1 MRPVRRCWPRGVV
14 AFGGAVGL
22 AGALVGVPAPAQRAG
37 AVELG
42 AFGRYTIFDDT
53 LRLDDAFGGGGRLGV
68 FVARNFAIEAAGSY
82 SEATVTGTS
91 TRVWNA
97 PGYLRLVYNLPLGAR
112 SALLLGAGGVYNA
125 WEGAYDDVGASG
137 LLGLRVG
144 LGGVVALRLD
154 GLADYIP
161 SPKVAGN
168 ENLNL
173 AAQLG
178 ISVVLGA
185 TPPDGDADGVPD
197 ARDACPTTLAGERV
211 DATGCPIDGDADG
224 VPDARDQCPGTP
236 AGQAV
241 DPSGC
246 APDSDRDGARDP
258 QDRCPGTPAG
268 VRVDGT
274 GCPADADADG
284 VTDDADRCPGTL
296 AGTPVDEA
304 GCPRDGDGD
313 GVSDAADRCPG
324 TPTGATVSVDGCPAD
339 ADADGVYDGLDR
351 CPATAAGARV
361 DAAGCPALFAPG
373 ARSLVLEA
381 VTFTAGRAELTPGA
395 RAALE
400 RVAGS
405 LIGNPSVT
413 VEVAGHTDNT
423 GRRATNL
430 RLSQERANAV
440 RAYLLQLGVPAEQV
454 RARGYGP
461 DRPVAD
467 NATAEGRALNRRV
480 ELKRTDQ

>member
-1 MRPVRRCWPRGVV
+1 V
-14 AFGGAVGL
+14 ACAGAVAR
-22 AGALVGVPAPAQRAG
+22 AGTLVAVPAAAQRAG

-68 FVARNFAIEAAGSY
+68 FVARNFAIEAEGSY

-91 TRVWNA
+91 TRVWNVPA
-97 PGYLRLVYNLPLGAR
+97 YLRLVYNLPLGAR
-112 SALLLGAGGVYNA
+112 AALLLGAGGVYSA
-125 WEGAYDDVGASG
+125 WESAYDDVGANG
-137 LLGLRVG
+137 LLGLRIG

-161 SPKVAGN
+161 SPRIAGD
-168 ENLNL
+168 ENLIL
-173 AAQLG
+173 AAQVG
-178 ISVVLGA
+178 ISFLLGA

-197 ARDACPTTLAGERV
+197 PRDACPATLAGERV
-211 DATGCPIDGDADG
+211 DATGCPVDGDEDG

-236 AGQAV
+236 AGQTV
-241 DPSGC
+241 DAAGC
-246 APDSDRDGARDP
+246 APDTDGDGVRDP

-268 VRVDGT
+268 TVVDSV
-274 GCPADADADG
+274 GCPPDADRDGVADGADRCPATPADTPVDPAGCPLDSDGDGVVDPSDLCPGTPQGATVTSDGCAADADG
-284 VTDDADRCPGTL
+284 
-296 AGTPVDEA
+296 
-304 GCPRDGDGD
+304 
-313 GVSDAADRCPG
+313 
-324 TPTGATVSVDGCPAD
+324 
-339 ADADGVYDGLDR
+339 DGVYDGIDR

-361 DAAGCPALFAPG
+361 DAIGCPALFAPG

-381 VTFTAGRAELTPGA
+381 VTFATGTADLTPRA
-395 RAALE
+395 RAALDG
-400 RVAGS
+400 VAGS

-430 RLSQERANAV
+430 RLSQERAHAV
-440 RAYLLQLGVPAEQV
+440 RGYLVRKGVPAEQV
-454 RARGYGP
+454 TARGYGP
-461 DRPVAD
+461 DQPVGD
-467 NATAEGRALNRRV
+467 NATAAGRAQNRRV